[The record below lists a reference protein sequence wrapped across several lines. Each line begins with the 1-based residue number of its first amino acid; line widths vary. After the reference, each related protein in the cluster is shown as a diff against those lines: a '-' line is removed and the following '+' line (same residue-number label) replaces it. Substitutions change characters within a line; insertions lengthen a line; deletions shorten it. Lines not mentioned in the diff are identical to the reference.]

1 MAKHALIEAEPETP
15 PRKRKHLLWII
26 PLTLAI
32 LAGAIYGG
40 GVWYFSE
47 HFLPN
52 TTVEGDDVSLQTTEE
67 LATLIESP
75 SSATA
80 SRFPSME
87 TLSAIPTMAMPTPPK
102 RCPSRTP

>member
-67 LATLIESP
+67 NNGSGP
-75 SSATA
+75 
-80 SRFPSME
+80 
-87 TLSAIPTMAMPTPPK
+87 
-102 RCPSRTP
+102 